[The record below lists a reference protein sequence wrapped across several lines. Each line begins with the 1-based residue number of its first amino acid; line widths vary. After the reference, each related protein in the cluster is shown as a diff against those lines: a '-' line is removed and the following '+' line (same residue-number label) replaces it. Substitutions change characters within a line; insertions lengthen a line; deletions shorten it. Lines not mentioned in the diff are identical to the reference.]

1 MGYRYMKFCLFI
13 ALFSLSTFAQ
23 NGNKVV
29 ERTVVN
35 PSFKARTGSIN
46 TITKVEMT
54 DTDTRLFV
62 HVVFRP
68 HWWVC
73 LDSTIYLEDVSTGL
87 RYQTT
92 GIEGMKFGER
102 FFHAGFGRNRCGLNF
117 SSVAGIGKNGELDS
131 ARFV

>member
-1 MGYRYMKFCLFI
+1 M
-13 ALFSLSTFAQ
+13 FSLSTSAQ
-23 NGNKVV
+23 NVNKVV

-46 TITKVEMT
+46 TITKVVIT
-54 DTDTRLFV
+54 DADTKLFV

-102 FFHAGFGRNRCGLNF
+102 FFMPDSGETDVVLTFPPLPE
-117 SSVAGIGKNGELDS
+117 SVNGELDS
-131 ARFV
+131 ARFVRR